1 MKLVNMHDS
10 KSCAARFVGS
20 SPTSGTFMDDSRY
33 NSIFWIEI
41 DKIKPNPYQPRR
53 EFDEGALRD
62 LSDSIRQY
70 GLLQPLVVFR
80 KEVEK
85 EDGGLATEY
94 ELIAGERRL
103 RASKLA
109 GLYQVPAI
117 IRSGEQTDN
126 IKLELAIIENLQRE
140 DLNPVDRAQAFVK
153 LSKEFNLRHHQIAK
167 KIGKSRV
174 YVTNTM
180 RMMSLPQE
188 ILDAI
193 VAGQITEG
201 HTRPILMLIDRPEEQ
216 YTLFQEIINKRLTV
230 REAELIARRIA
241 YEKAKNKA
249 GFLSPDIIN
258 MEEELTEFFGTR
270 VKVEKKRN
278 GGRVTIDF
286 MSEDDLKN
294 IFKMM
299 SKARSRESDDIKIND
314 DWSDNDF
321 KDVSTEEKKVICE
334 ELPTGNQDE
343 SLIICQQENSSDL
356 NDDSSEQDDL
366 VENYK
371 SEQEQDYN
379 QSEFQPSGSCDDSH
393 EGNSGGEESFR
404 EQVDSVYGQDITN
417 NSEEFVD
424 AEEGAREEK
433 DKKVSSQDEDDLY
446 SIFDFSI

>member
-1 MKLVNMHDS
+1 
-10 KSCAARFVGS
+10 
-20 SPTSGTFMDDSRY
+20 MDDSRY

-41 DKIKPNPYQPRR
+41 DKIKPNPLQPRR

-62 LSDSIRQY
+62 LADSIRQY

-80 KEVEK
+80 REVEK
-85 EDGGLATEY
+85 PDGGLASEY

-103 RASKLA
+103 RAAKLA
-109 GLYQVPAI
+109 GLHQLPVI
-117 IRSGEQTDN
+117 IRSGEQTDS

-140 DLNPVDRAQAFVK
+140 DLNPVDRARAFIK

-180 RMMSLPQE
+180 RIMSLPQE

-230 REAELIARRIA
+230 RETELIARRIA
-241 YEKAKNKA
+241 YERARNKA
-249 GFLSPDIIN
+249 GFLPPDILN
-258 MEEELTEFFGTR
+258 MEEELTEIFGTR

-294 IFKMM
+294 IFKIM
-299 SKARSRESDDIKIND
+299 SKAKSQENDDIKINN
-314 DWSDNDF
+314 DWSDNNS
-321 KDVSTEEKKVICE
+321 KDVSIDEKDEEKVICE
-334 ELPTGNQDE
+334 ELPTDNQDE
-343 SLIICQQENSSDL
+343 SLIVCHQEN
-356 NDDSSEQDDL
+356 
-366 VENYK
+366 
-371 SEQEQDYN
+371 
-379 QSEFQPSGSCDDSH
+379 P
-393 EGNSGGEESFR
+393 
-404 EQVDSVYGQDITN
+404 VDSENNFDSGNQIEDFGSEYGQDHNQPKAQLTDFFEKDN
-417 NSEEFVD
+417 NKNEDNFERRISSEYEQSTIDDFEKSSD
-424 AEEGAREEK
+424 IEREEK
-433 DKKVSSQDEDDLY
+433 EKISNQDEDDLY